1 MALPHDFGFA
11 CEDVDGAWEAFEVM
25 RFEGTEGLSQLYRYQ
40 VDLLVKAADL
50 DPRTLVGKRA
60 GLRIDTQTAPAVKY
74 VHGVITEAEDLS
86 ITTEGDVIRV
96 VLEAPLVRSR
106 YRRRS
111 RVFLNKTVKQIVAA
125 VLACDPQQDPRV
137 DGSPPPLDGDVD
149 RYVTADEQYCFRVV
163 DTPRWEADDA
173 RPYCVQY
180 NESDFAFLSRLLEAE
195 GLTYHY
201 ENGYE
206 HNLLVISDHDG
217 GRVELRGEVGRE
229 VAGRSLGEVKGG
241 GRLRPRKVTLSDFD
255 WKNPSLDLVASA
267 GETDGQGLDEQA
279 YPGQF
284 ISEEMGSQLAS
295 IQNAQNRAAA
305 AYVTAKGTCRVIGAG
320 TVIRLMAERER
331 LSGAYLVT
339 RLECHGETP
348 RHSTKGADALPYRC
362 RVEGVKSSGAGKAG
376 YRPVRSTPAPRIFG
390 SQTAVVTADK
400 LGADGTVHVGDG
412 VGSVRLRFHWDRDRR
427 RLADEPSSCW
437 VRVSQAFA
445 GAGEGAVWHPRV
457 GNEVVVEF
465 LDGDPDRPI
474 VTGRVYNGT
483 NPSPL
488 GADGAPTKSTF
499 KTFSIPGRA
508 RYNELTFDD
517 ASQAEAIEL
526 HAARDFSTVVER
538 NKNEEVRGDA
548 LERTAGSRK
557 TAVAID
563 NTESVEGNEAV
574 TVHKDRQLHV
584 IGNEERHVDKQQE
597 VRVGADRV
605 VHVVGDASHIVDQ
618 IDKTHV
624 KRDRHVDVDGVSR
637 HHTKGDAH
645 ASVDGNR
652 FDAVKGNV
660 TVTID
665 GNHIEKIDGSGE
677 TKLGGSL
684 TTIASGAHKTE
695 AGGAITL
702 KSNASVDVDAPKHS
716 YKANTEIC
724 LEVGQ
729 SKLTVHRD
737 RIVFTTEDGTITI
750 QDGRIKH
757 NC

>member
-11 CEDVDGAWEAFEVM
+11 CEDVEGAWDAFEVM
-25 RFEGTEGLSQLYRYQ
+25 RFEGTEGLSQISRYQ
-40 VDLLVKAADL
+40 IDLLVKAADL
-50 DPRTLVGKRA
+50 DPRGLVGMRA
-60 GLRIDTQTAPAVKY
+60 GLRIDTQTAPAIKY
-74 VHGVITEAEDLS
+74 LHGVVTEAEDLS
-86 ITTEGDVIRV
+86 TTTEGDVIRV
-96 VLEAPLVRSR
+96 VLEAPLVRSK

-111 RVFLNKTVKQIVAA
+111 RIFLNKTVKQIVEA

-149 RYVTADEQYCFRVV
+149 RYVTADEQYAFRVV
-163 DTPRWEADDA
+163 DTPRWEAADA

-180 NESDFAFLSRLLEAE
+180 NESDLAFLSRILEAE

-201 ENGYE
+201 ENGYA
-206 HNLLVISDHDG
+206 HSLLVISDHDG
-217 GRVELRGEVGRE
+217 GRTELRGEVGRE
-229 VAGRSLGEVKGG
+229 VAGRALGEVKGG

-267 GETDGQGLDEQA
+267 GEIDGQGLDAAA

-284 ISEEMGSQLAS
+284 TSEEMGKQLAS
-295 IQNAQNRAAA
+295 IENARNRAAA
-305 AYVTAKGTCRVIGAG
+305 SYITAKGTCRVIGAG
-320 TVIRLMAERER
+320 TVIRLIAERER

-339 RLECHGETP
+339 RLECHGETQ
-348 RHSTKGADALPYRC
+348 RHSNKGADTLPYRC
-362 RVEGVKSSGAGKAG
+362 RIEGVASSGSGKAG
-376 YRPVRSTPAPRIFG
+376 YRPARSTPAPRIFG

-400 LGADGTVHVGDG
+400 ANADGTVHVGDG
-412 VGSVRLRFHWDRDRR
+412 IGSVRLRFHWDRDAR
-427 RLADEPSSCW
+427 RLADESSSGW

-488 GADGAPTKSTF
+488 DADGSPTKSTF
-499 KTFSIPGRA
+499 KTFSIPGREQ
-508 RYNELTFDD
+508 YNELTFDD
-517 ASQAEAIEL
+517 ASKAEIIEL

-548 LERTAGSRK
+548 HEHTTGSRK
-557 TAVAID
+557 MAVVID
-563 NTESVEGNEAV
+563 NTESVEGSEAV

-584 IGNEERHVDKQQE
+584 IGNEERHVDKEQK
-597 VRVGADRV
+597 VRIGADQV
-605 VHVVGDASHIVDQ
+605 TQVVGNASRTVEQ

-624 KRDRHVDVDGVSR
+624 KKDRHVDVDGVSK
-637 HHTKGDAH
+637 HHTLGDAH
-645 ASVDGNR
+645 DAVDGNR

-665 GNHIEKIDGSGE
+665 GNQIEKIDGSGE

-695 AGGAITL
+695 AGGAISL
-702 KSNASVDVDAPKHS
+702 KSEASIDVNAPKHT
-716 YKANTEIC
+716 YKANTEIS
-724 LEVGQ
+724 LEVGK

-737 RIVFTTEDGTITI
+737 RIVFATEDGTITI